1 MVDVSVRHAE
11 PDDTRSVHRILSGPQ
26 AIAGTTQLPPQSVE
40 NVRKRFIFQTRE
52 GLYRLVVCVGEGR
65 TRKMVAE
72 NPTGY
77 AKNMG
82 KRGRWQVPCGSK
94 GRNSARSA
102 VRSTVAKACQLSKA

>member
-40 NVRKRFIFQTRE
+40 SVRKRFIFETRE
-52 GLYRLVVCVGEGR
+52 VLYRLVVCVGEGR
-65 TRKMVAE
+65 TRKVAE
-72 NPTGY
+72 NPIGCT
-77 AKNMG
+77 KNMG

-94 GRNSARSA
+94 GRNAARLGSEVNSGQGVPA
-102 VRSTVAKACQLSKA
+102 I